1 MANKILPRKP
11 ESGFTLLEVLI
22 AFIIFTAAAVI
33 ILDQVY
39 VILKYG
45 ERARAAAESV
55 NAALNRAA
63 LMSTVEWKTVSAQIG
78 EREIKLNY
86 RDLESRLME
95 LQVRNFPID
104 GVEVSPTVA
113 FSPWQIFDFGG
124 AGPLR
129 LEMLQ
134 LGLLPAPGSSASVLG
149 RQ

>member
-1 MANKILPRKP
+1 M
-11 ESGFTLLEVLI
+11 
-22 AFIIFTAAAVI
+22 
-33 ILDQVY
+33 
-39 VILKYG
+39 KYG

-104 GVEVSPTVA
+104 GVEVSPNVA

-134 LGLLPAPGSSASVLG
+134 LGLLPAPGSSANVLG